1 MTPLVPIDAGTLVA
15 GQISPADFPDIAA
28 AGVSTIV
35 NNRPDGEEPGQP
47 AGAEIEA
54 AAHAAGIDYRHIP
67 FSGVLSSEQV
77 EELAGLLDTA
87 PGKLLAFCRTGTRS
101 TYLWALARASRGAD
115 ADTLIGRAAAAGY
128 DIETLRPN
136 LRR

>member
-15 GQISPADFPDIAA
+15 GQISTADFPAIAA

-54 AAHAAGIDYRHIP
+54 AARAAGIDYRHIP
-67 FSGVLSSEQV
+67 FSGVLSSDQV
-77 EELAGLLDTA
+77 EGLAGPARVAAA
-87 PGKLLAFCRTGTRS
+87 PR
-101 TYLWALARASRGAD
+101 RARGAPLTFSG
-115 ADTLIGRAAAAGY
+115 AGGARGRGGGGGELDPPGRRRGLRHRSPAAASQ
-128 DIETLRPN
+128 E
-136 LRR
+136 